1 MNNLK
6 LIKYLP
12 TSIIKHFE
20 KLIKFIPYINSEIED
35 QTKLLTDDLYLS
47 MKPYKNK
54 FNTYAKLPNKG
65 KEYDQILNDVKKISS
80 IEESRWKNGYVSG
93 GIYHGETEHIDFI
106 NKIYSMQS
114 QSNPLHSDLFPS
126 ASKFES
132 EIISMTS
139 NILNSDNKIKSICGT
154 VTSGGTESIL
164 LAMKTYRDKC
174 RKINKINKPNI
185 VIPISAHAAFQKAG
199 EYFNIK
205 IKYIPLDTNYKADLK
220 SLYKTV
226 NRNTICIVGSAPNF
240 PQGTIDPIEKMSE
253 FALKKKINFHVD
265 ACLGGFILPFAKKL
279 GYPIEKFDFSLPGVT
294 SISVDTHKYG
304 YTSKGTSIILYKNS
318 RLREFQ
324 YYTNTEWS
332 GGLYLSPTF
341 AGSRPGALS
350 AAAWASMI
358 SIGEQGY
365 ISSTKKILEAAKII
379 KNEINKMDEIEIMG
393 DPLWVIAFKS
403 KKLDIYKIMDQMTK
417 KEWNLNGLHK
427 PACVHLCITLLHTK
441 KGVVERFINDLK
453 ESIAFVKNN
462 PTKSDGM
469 APIYGLGASLPFR
482 GIVRNL
488 LIKYLNNYY
497 KV

>member
-12 TSIIKHFE
+12 TFIIKLFE
-20 KLIKFIPYINSEIED
+20 KLIKFIPYINNEIED

-47 MKPYKNK
+47 MKPYKSK

-65 KEYDQILNDVKKISS
+65 KEYNEVLNDVKNISS

-93 GIYHGETEHIDFI
+93 GIYHGGTEHIDFI
-106 NKIYSMQS
+106 NKVYSIQS

-139 NILNSDNKIKSICGT
+139 NILNSNNEIKSICGT

-174 RKINKINKPNI
+174 RKINKIKKPNI
-185 VIPISAHAAFQKAG
+185 VIPKSAHAAFQKAG
-199 EYFNIK
+199 EYFNIE
-205 IKYIPLDTNYKADLK
+205 IKYIPIDKNYKADLK
-220 SLYKTV
+220 SLYKIV

-253 FALKKKINFHVD
+253 FALKKNINFHVD

-318 RLREFQ
+318 KIREFQ

-332 GGLYLSPTF
+332 GGLYFSPTF

-365 ISSTKKILEAAKII
+365 IESTKKILEVAKII
-379 KNEINKMDEIEIMG
+379 KNEINKMEEIEIMG

-427 PACVHLCITLLHTK
+427 PACIHLCVTLLHTK

-453 ESIAFVKNN
+453 ESISFVKNN

-469 APIYGLGASLPFR
+469 APVYGLAASLPFR
-482 GIVRNL
+482 GVVRNL